1 MQVKGPG
8 SAQARCILDP
18 PQPSS
23 LLTLHPLWESFPL
36 RSHVFGSWAA
46 PPNPAYTSSNTL
58 FACAGERVHPHAS
71 EPPPT
76 YSNLA
81 STPTSGER
89 LEPVWHQ
96 GSVSGVIGGNT
107 PLSERRLNLC

>member
-23 LLTLHPLWESFPL
+23 LLTLHPLWESFAL
-36 RSHVFGSWAA
+36 RSHV
-46 PPNPAYTSSNTL
+46 PAYTSSNTL
-58 FACAGERVHPHAS
+58 FACAGER

-107 PLSERRLNLC
+107 PLSEPRLNLC